1 MSEHERS
8 HIVKFKV
15 ALSYKN
21 YLNGL
26 VVNPTAY
33 GILRLSQLQGR
44 RWGGGGGI
52 YPIPQKTMLKLFDWF
67 QIWYT

>member
-8 HIVKFKV
+8 QIVKFEV

-26 VVNPTAY
+26 VVNPIAY
-33 GILRLSQLQGR
+33 GILQLSQL
-44 RWGGGGGI
+44 
-52 YPIPQKTMLKLFDWF
+52 
-67 QIWYT
+67 

>member
-8 HIVKFKV
+8 QIVKFEV

-26 VVNPTAY
+26 VVNPAAY

-44 RWGGGGGI
+44 GAEI
-52 YPIPQKTMLKLFDWF
+52 YPVPQKTMLKLFDWF

>member
-8 HIVKFKV
+8 QIVKFEV

-44 RWGGGGGI
+44 RGGGGNLSHTQENNVKI
-52 YPIPQKTMLKLFDWF
+52 I
-67 QIWYT
+67 